1 LLALAPLGAARHRT
15 GRGSVDRIISNVTRA
30 SDILRR
36 LRDLSKKRSPQ
47 KEVLDV
53 NAAILEVMALA
64 RSEAV
69 KSGVMVRTRLAS
81 QLPPS
86 EGDRIQLQ
94 QVMLNLIV
102 NAIQAMSG
110 EDDAGRELEISTQ
123 TVEARGVLVGV
134 RDTGPGLSEETLPR
148 PFDPFLRRSSTAWAW
163 AVDLSLD
170 RRSSRRALMRERQ
183 RAQGGPLSVHHSRR
197 LPALTRRE
205 RRRSPSIRGRSQ

>member
-1 LLALAPLGAARHRT
+1 LAPLGAARHRT

-36 LRDLSKKRSPQ
+36 LRDLTKKQSPQ

-64 RSEAV
+64 HSEAV

-81 QLPPS
+81 QLPPI

-110 EDDAGRELEISTQ
+110 EDDAGRDLEINTE
-123 TVEARGVLVGV
+123 TVEPRGVLIGV
-134 RDTGPGLSEETLPR
+134 RDTGPGLSPVALPR
-148 PFDPFLRRSSTAWAW
+148 LFEPFYTTKPGGMGMGLSICRSIVEAH
-163 AVDLSLD
+163 
-170 RRSSRRALMRERQ
+170 
-183 RAQGGPLSVHHSRR
+183 GGR
-197 LPALTRRE
+197 LCASANEPKGAHFQFTI
-205 RRRSPSIRGRSQ
+205 PGV